1 MVWLRGET
9 MKNPFE
15 RLRGGKQ
22 KRSSVGVVIG
32 GDDGICVPGYTSLDK
47 NPEIMTACRK
57 IAELIGS
64 MTIYLMENTDKGD
77 IRIVNELSKKIDIAP
92 MKHMT
97 RSQWVEAFVMT
108 MLLSGKGNAIVKPYT
123 RGGILRN
130 LEPIAGGRVSFNPIG
145 YSDYQV
151 LIDGKA
157 YKPSEVLHFRFN
169 PDLTYLWKG
178 RGVTVS
184 LQDVARNLK
193 QAEATKKGFL
203 ESKWKPSLIITV
215 DAFADE
221 FSSKEGRK
229 KLLDDY
235 IEEDSAGR
243 PWVIPAEQF
252 HVEQVKPL
260 SLADLAISDTV
271 EMDKRTVAAVLGVP
285 PFLLGVGEYDQAA
298 WNAFVMNTIRPIC
311 IGIQQEMTSKLIL
324 SPNWYLKF
332 NVLSLLDWDLKT
344 ISDVYG
350 ELRKQGIVDG
360 NEVRDRLGMSPR
372 EGLDELVMLENYLPT
387 DKLGDQKKLIQDG
400 D

>member
-1 MVWLRGET
+1 MR
-9 MKNPFE
+9 NPFK
-15 RLRGGKQ
+15 RLRGGDE
-22 KRSSVGVVIG
+22 KRGSVGVLVNDG
-32 GDDGICVPGYTSLDK
+32 GGGICVPGYTSLDK

-77 IRIVNELSKKIDIAP
+77 IRIVNELSKKIDIEP
-92 MKHMT
+92 MRNMT

-108 MLLSGKGNAIVKPYT
+108 MLLSGRGNAIVKPYT

-130 LEPIAGGRVSFNPIG
+130 LEPIAGYRVSFNPIG
-145 YSDYQV
+145 TADYRV
-151 LIDGKA
+151 LIDGKEH
-157 YKPSEVLHFRFN
+157 KPSEVLHFRFN

-178 RGVTVS
+178 QGVTVS
-184 LQDVARNLK
+184 LADIAQNLK

-203 ESKWKPSLIITV
+203 ETKWKPSLIITV
-215 DAFADE
+215 DGFTDE
-221 FSSKEGRK
+221 FSTKEGRA
-229 KLLDDY
+229 KLLDNY

-271 EMDKRTVAAVLGVP
+271 EMDKRTVASVLGVP

-298 WNAFVMNTIRPIC
+298 WNAFIMNTIRPIC
-311 IGIQQEMTSKLIL
+311 IGIQQEMTAKLIL

-372 EGLDELVMLENYLPT
+372 EGLDELVMLENYIPT
-387 DKLGDQKKLIQDG
+387 DKLGDQKKLTQESEE
-400 D
+400 